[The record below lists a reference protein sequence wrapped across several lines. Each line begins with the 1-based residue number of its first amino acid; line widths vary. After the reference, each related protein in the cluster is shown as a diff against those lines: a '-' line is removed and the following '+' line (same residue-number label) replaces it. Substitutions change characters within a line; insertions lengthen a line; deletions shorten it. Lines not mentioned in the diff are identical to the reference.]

1 MLIAAIKMEKRKA
14 REVEVVK
21 EVEVTKTV
29 QVPGPERIVDREVKV
44 REEVYIPVPA
54 TPAQLEAL
62 MQNDTQELRQG
73 DCSMKTYVNTS
84 LIDAHNA
91 QMQLEQLEGFAYVEP
106 VPWRSME
113 SSCLSAQQYRHF
125 NGRVW
130 HHDVA
135 NDASAVA
142 PADEYINTYEISEV
156 NIKGNAS
163 DSDIPGN
170 GSPSISDSL
179 SEIQNN
185 LSNVDTETSESAVTS
200 GDEDGVADID
210 EQTLPND
217 QFVVFREHTLANGEG
232 DVYTGLKYS
241 ANDFSEPFQQYCY
254 WAEPSGPSE
263 MTERLSLG
271 DKAPGEAVIW
281 NDHKLVERYKQYCQ
295 FLPG

>member
-1 MLIAAIKMEKRKA
+1 
-14 REVEVVK
+14 
-21 EVEVTKTV
+21 
-29 QVPGPERIVDREVKV
+29 
-44 REEVYIPVPA
+44 
-54 TPAQLEAL
+54 
-62 MQNDTQELRQG
+62 
-73 DCSMKTYVNTS
+73 MKTYVNTS

-91 QMQLEQLEGFAYVEP
+91 QMQLEQLEGVRLRRAGALEVHGKFLLICEAGTATLMIGFGIMMWLMMP
-106 VPWRSME
+106 P
-113 SSCLSAQQYRHF
+113 
-125 NGRVW
+125 
-130 HHDVA
+130 
-135 NDASAVA
+135 AVA
-142 PADEYINTYEISEV
+142 PADEYITTYEISEV

-163 DSDIPGN
+163 DISDSDISGN

-200 GDEDGVADID
+200 DDEDGVADID

-217 QFVVFREHTLANGEG
+217 QFVVFREHTLPNGEG

-241 ANDFSEPFQQYCY
+241 ASDFSEPFQQYCY
-254 WAEPSGPSE
+254 WTEPFGASE

-281 NDHKLVERYKQYCQ
+281 NDHELVERYKQYCQ

>member
-1 MLIAAIKMEKRKA
+1 
-14 REVEVVK
+14 
-21 EVEVTKTV
+21 
-29 QVPGPERIVDREVKV
+29 
-44 REEVYIPVPA
+44 
-54 TPAQLEAL
+54 
-62 MQNDTQELRQG
+62 
-73 DCSMKTYVNTS
+73 MKTYVNTS

-91 QMQLEQLEGFAYVEP
+91 QMQLEQLEGVRLRRAGALEVYGKFLLVCAADIATLMVGFGIMMWLMMP
-106 VPWRSME
+106 P
-113 SSCLSAQQYRHF
+113 A
-125 NGRVW
+125 
-130 HHDVA
+130 
-135 NDASAVA
+135 AVA

-254 WAEPSGPSE
+254 WAEPSGPA
-263 MTERLSLG
+263 
-271 DKAPGEAVIW
+271 K
-281 NDHKLVERYKQYCQ
+281 
-295 FLPG
+295 